1 MNEAPSVIDQRPA
14 YAGDVAP
21 ARAFA
26 TLAADEEAVLVDC
39 RTRAEWEYVGTP
51 DLDGLG
57 KETLLLEW
65 LEYPDGKVDDEFADK
80 LVGLGVPRHAPVFF
94 LCRSGVRSIAAAKA
108 ATEAAYEFA
117 YNILEGFEGP
127 TGPAGIRN
135 ISGWKVN
142 GLPWKQT

>member
-1 MNEAPSVIDQRPA
+1 MDETSSVIDQRPA

-21 ARAFA
+21 AGAFA
-26 TLAADEEAVLVDC
+26 TLADDEEAVLVDC

-51 DLDGLG
+51 DLAGLG
-57 KETLLLEW
+57 KEALLLEW
-65 LEYPDGKVDDEFADK
+65 LDYPDGKVDAEFADK
-80 LVGLGVPRHAPVFF
+80 LVGYGVQRHAPVFF

-108 ATEAAYEFA
+108 ATEAAYESA

-135 ISGWKVN
+135 ISGWKVS